1 MVERISC
8 LRRCCAIRATSP
20 NQGGAEGTDWQE
32 DWTMT
37 DPSAILSMS
46 ISLMRMGC
54 TSSLR
59 RHIFCSDASC
69 YTLVAHSVGT
79 ARIPPKSQLNFGEA
93 ALATI
98 AVCLRWGTGIDP
110 ILGIV
115 RIVRAQLMM
124 GEKVAHADE
133 LQQRIPKRHAQQWH
147 LIPHGTVS

>member
-1 MVERISC
+1 MQNHQLSVNVSDTFVLNASWWEETMEETPLGNTLSRRLIHPPEPTMYDQVFRHLEAIS
-8 LRRCCAIRATSP
+8 R
-20 NQGGAEGTDWQE
+20 
-32 DWTMT
+32 
-37 DPSAILSMS
+37 
-46 ISLMRMGC
+46 
-54 TSSLR
+54 
-59 RHIFCSDASC
+59 
-69 YTLVAHSVGT
+69 T
-79 ARIPPKSQLNFGEA
+79 ARIPPKSQLNFGEV

>member
-69 YTLVAHSVGT
+69 YTLVAHSVGQGT
-79 ARIPPKSQLNFGEA
+79 PATCLFPLALCRRLHCRSPPAERA
-93 ALATI
+93 ADA
-98 AVCLRWGTGIDP
+98 AAG
-110 ILGIV
+110 
-115 RIVRAQLMM
+115 
-124 GEKVAHADE
+124 
-133 LQQRIPKRHAQQWH
+133 
-147 LIPHGTVS
+147 